1 MFRAACLIAR
11 YNMESLLLV
20 VRLNE
25 KDFIVKQ
32 IVNPVIIYYVAS
44 WSNKNISTKKQI
56 SSPQAGK
63 INLELELAAS
73 WNSACARWNKSM
85 RW

>member
-32 IVNPVIIYYVAS
+32 IVNPVII
-44 WSNKNISTKKQI
+44 
-56 SSPQAGK
+56 
-63 INLELELAAS
+63 
-73 WNSACARWNKSM
+73 
-85 RW
+85 